1 LSKFFLTK
9 IWDKPK
15 DMAESR
21 ANATP
26 IMVVQNSGGAIKGNS
41 FLV

>member
-1 LSKFFLTK
+1 LSKFFLTR

-21 ANATP
+21 ANAIP
-26 IMVVQNSGGAIKGNS
+26 IMIVQNSRGS
-41 FLV
+41 Y